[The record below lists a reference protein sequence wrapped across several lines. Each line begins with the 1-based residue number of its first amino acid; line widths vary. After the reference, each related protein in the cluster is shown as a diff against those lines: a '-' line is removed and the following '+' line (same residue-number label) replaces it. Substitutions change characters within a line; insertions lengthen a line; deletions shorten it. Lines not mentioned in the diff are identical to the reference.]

1 MEQAD
6 ALTLLER
13 SRVARLATVRPDG
26 SPHLVV
32 VTFATLDGTVV
43 TMIDHKPKTT
53 THLQR
58 LTNIEAEPRVT
69 LLVDDWSED
78 WTGLSWA
85 RFDGVAEIHREG
97 AVWMAAREALATRYI
112 QYRNQ
117 PPVGPAIVVTIEKI
131 TSWTSTG

>member
-6 ALTLLER
+6 ALALLER

-32 VTFATLDGTVV
+32 VTFATVDGSIV

-53 THLQR
+53 VRLQR
-58 LTNIEAEPRVT
+58 LANIEAEPRVAF
-69 LLVDDWSED
+69 LVDVWSED
-78 WTGLSWA
+78 WTILSWA

-97 AVWMAAREALATRYI
+97 PTWKAAREALAARYI
-112 QYRNQ
+112 QYRDQ
-117 PPVGPAIVVTIEKI
+117 PPGGPAIVVTIEKI
-131 TSWTSTG
+131 TSWASTG